1 MPNPYTRISLTGER
15 RNADLL
21 LPSDTPV
28 GALMPQILDIL
39 DDRPRESLGAKVLVR
54 SDGDTVPA
62 VQTFAEAG
70 VLDGERLALVSQTE
84 APPAP
89 IIYDLNDTVSDAT
102 DAVRGR
108 WSDTYRFLI
117 SGTLAALGAW
127 LAVVGLLDRFLAEDA
142 WTGWACFGLAAVLL
156 IAGAS
161 LAAPG
166 RMRAVAGTL
175 VGTGTLFAAT
185 GLMRLGLEAPWLA
198 VGLGALASLVLGF
211 LGFVVSRPLSMF
223 IAAAVTGGLTLTWAV
238 SPAVAAWAI
247 GGKDAEV
254 TVGAAGIAG
263 VITLLVLG
271 LLPKIALG
279 ASGLAGLDD
288 SQAGGRPVLRT
299 DARRAIDAAHGGLIA
314 SALVCAASMA
324 LALWLVGT
332 DTRMHAF
339 SLPMLA
345 FLALAVGLRARSFPL
360 AAQRIPLYLAAGIGV
375 LALVRLAIHFLP
387 GADAVFLLVLL
398 VLALLAGSGLSV
410 TLPEH
415 SQARM
420 RRTGDTL
427 EGLAL
432 FAVIP
437 LLIGYFGIY
446 ASLLETF

>member
-1 MPNPYTRISLTGER
+1 MSGER

-28 GALMPQILDIL
+28 GALMPQILDVL

-102 DAVRGR
+102 DAVPGR
-108 WSDTYRFLI
+108 WSDTYRFLVC
-117 SGTLAALGAW
+117 GVLAALGAW

-142 WTGWACFGLAAVLL
+142 WTGWACFGVAAVLL
-156 IAGAS
+156 VTGAS

-175 VGTGTLFAAT
+175 TGTGALFAAT
-185 GLMRLGLEAPWLA
+185 GLVRLGLDTPWLA
-198 VGLGALASLVLGF
+198 VGLGALTALVLGF
-211 LGFVVSRPLSMF
+211 LGFVVRRPLSMF

-238 SPAVAAWAI
+238 APAVAAWAI
-247 GGKDAEV
+247 GGRDAEV

-263 VITLLVLG
+263 VVTLLVLG
-271 LLPKIALG
+271 LLPTIALG

-288 SQAGGRPVLRT
+288 GQAGGRPVLRT
-299 DARRAIDAAHGGLIA
+299 DARRAIESAHGGLIA
-314 SALVCAASMA
+314 SAVACAVSLA
-324 LALWLVGT
+324 LAVWLVGT
-332 DTRMHAF
+332 DTRGHAF

-360 AAQRIPLYLAAGIGV
+360 AAQRIPLYLAAATGV
-375 LALVRLAIHFLP
+375 LALVRLAVDFLP
-387 GADAVFLLVLL
+387 EADAVFLVVLL
-398 VLALLAGSGLSV
+398 GLALLTGSGLSV

-415 SQARM
+415 AQARV

>member
-1 MPNPYTRISLTGER
+1 VPNPYTRVSLTGDH

-54 SDGDTVPA
+54 PDGDAVPA
-62 VQTFAEAG
+62 AQTFAEAG

-108 WSDTYRFLI
+108 WSDTYRFLVC
-117 SGTLAALGAW
+117 GTLASVGAW
-127 LAVVGLLDRFLAEDA
+127 LAVVGLLDRFLAQEA

-156 IAGAS
+156 VAGAS
-161 LAAPG
+161 VAAPG
-166 RMRAVAGTL
+166 RRRAVAGTL

-185 GLMRLGLEAPWLA
+185 GLTRLGLDAPWLA
-198 VGLGALASLVLGF
+198 VGLGVLAALVLGF

-223 IAAAVTGGLTLTWAV
+223 IAAAVAGGLTLTWAV
-238 SPAVAAWAI
+238 SPAIAAWAI
-247 GGKDAEV
+247 GERDAEV
-254 TVGAAGIAG
+254 SVGAAGIAG

-288 SQAGGRPVLRT
+288 RQAGGRAVLRT

-314 SALVCAASMA
+314 SAIVGAVSMA
-324 LALWLVGT
+324 LAVWLVGS

-339 SLPMLA
+339 SLPLLA
-345 FLALAVGLRARSFPL
+345 FMALAVGLRARSFPL
-360 AAQRIPLYLAAGIGV
+360 AAQRIPLYSASGIGV
-375 LALVRLAIHFLP
+375 LALVRLAIDFLP
-387 GADAVFLLVLL
+387 GLDTVFLLVLL
-398 VLALLAGSGLSV
+398 VIALLAGAGLSA

-432 FAVIP
+432 FAVVP

>member
-1 MPNPYTRISLTGER
+1 MPHPYTRISLSGER

-28 GALMPQILDIL
+28 GALMPQILDVL

-54 SDGDTVPA
+54 SDGGTVPA

-102 DAVRGR
+102 DAVPGR
-108 WSDTYRFLI
+108 WSDTYRSLVC
-117 SGTLAALGAW
+117 GVLAALGAW
-127 LAVVGLLDRFLAEDA
+127 LAVVGLLDRLLAEDA
-142 WTGWACFGLAAVLL
+142 WTGWACFGVAAVLL
-156 IAGAS
+156 VTGAS

-175 VGTGTLFAAT
+175 AGTGALFAAT
-185 GLMRLGLEAPWLA
+185 GLVRLGLDAPWLA
-198 VGLGALASLVLGF
+198 VGLGALAALVLGF
-211 LGFVVSRPLSMF
+211 LGFVVRRPLAMF
-223 IAAAVTGGLTLTWAV
+223 IAAAVTGGLTLTWAAA
-238 SPAVAAWAI
+238 PAVAAWAI
-247 GGKDAEV
+247 GGRDAEV

-263 VITLLVLG
+263 VVTLLVLG
-271 LLPKIALG
+271 LLPTIALG

-288 SQAGGRPVLRT
+288 GQAAGRPVLRT
-299 DARRAIDAAHGGLIA
+299 DARRAIDSAHGGLIA
-314 SALVCAASMA
+314 SAIACAVSLA
-324 LALWLVGT
+324 LAVWLVGT

-339 SLPMLA
+339 SLPLLA
-345 FLALAVGLRARSFPL
+345 FLTLAVGLRARSFPL
-360 AAQRIPLYLAAGIGV
+360 AAQRIPLYLAAATGA
-375 LALVRLAIHFLP
+375 LALVRLAVDFLP
-387 GADAVFLLVLL
+387 EADAVFLVVLL
-398 VLALLAGSGLSV
+398 GLALLTGSGLSV

-415 SQARM
+415 AQARV